1 VSGESIVALVGR
13 RDEPTDGVADYC
25 AWLGGALGEFGY
37 QLETVRLDCAEQ
49 GWNAALA
56 DLRGKA
62 QAWRGRWVMLQYT
75 TLAWSRRGFP
85 VQAPRV
91 LSVLGKSG
99 ARCGVVFHDFGPA
112 TGKGTIACV
121 RERCHLYALKK
132 LYTLAERAIFPV
144 PLEKVFW
151 LPAAHDKT
159 VYIPVG
165 ANCPEPLTADQI
177 ASAEVKSVAVYC
189 VTPGQRTA
197 MEVANIG
204 FAMKRARRAAGPL
217 RLMVFG
223 RGSLEANSA
232 LRSEFAGT
240 DIAIETLGVL
250 SPQEV
255 SRTLARADVMLFV
268 RSEISSRRGSAIAG
282 IAGGLPLV
290 CYAGP
295 DTGWPITEAGIL
307 TAPVGDHEALATALE
322 KILTNDAL
330 RLSLAE
336 RSRSA
341 YAQYFSWRAI
351 AARYADTLGKTAGE
365 PASGPTSKQEAMAHI
380 R

>member
-1 VSGESIVALVGR
+1 MSGEPIVALVGR

-25 AWLGGALGEFGY
+25 AWLGGALEEFGY
-37 QLETVRLDCAEQ
+37 RLETVRLDWAEH
-49 GWNAALA
+49 GWDAALA

-62 QAWRGRWVMLQYT
+62 QAWRGRWVLLQYT

-85 VQAPRV
+85 VQAPRIA
-91 LSVLGKSG
+91 SVLRKSG

-112 TGKGTIACV
+112 TGKGSVARV
-121 RERCHLYALKK
+121 REYCHVYALKK
-132 LYTLAERAIFPV
+132 LYTQAERAIFPV

-151 LPAAHDKT
+151 LPSTHDKA

-165 ANCPEPLTADQI
+165 ANCPETQTADRLP
-177 ASAEVKSVAVYC
+177 SSEMKSVAVYC
-189 VTPGQRTA
+189 VTSGQRAT
-197 MEVANIG
+197 MEVADIG
-204 FAMKRARRAAGPL
+204 FAMKRARRAAGSL
-217 RLMVFG
+217 RLTVFG
-223 RGSLEANSA
+223 RGSLEAHPA

-290 CYAGP
+290 CYAGS

-307 TAPVGDHEALATALE
+307 TAPVGDREALATALE
-322 KILTNDAL
+322 QILTDDAL

-341 YAQYFSWRAI
+341 YTQYFSWRAI
-351 AARYADTLGKTAGE
+351 AACYADTLGKTPGE
-365 PASGPTSKQEAMAHI
+365 PASGTASKQEVMAHI

>member
-1 VSGESIVALVGR
+1 MNAEPIAALVGR

-37 QLETVRLDCAEQ
+37 QLETVRLDWAER

-56 DLRGKA
+56 DLRVKA
-62 QAWRGRWVMLQYT
+62 EAWRGRWVLLQYT

-85 VQAPRV
+85 LQAPRI
-91 LSVLGKSG
+91 LSVLRKSG
-99 ARCGVVFHDFGPA
+99 VRCGIVFHDFGPA
-112 TGKGTIACV
+112 IGKGAIARA
-121 RERCHLYALKK
+121 REYCHVYALEKLYAI
-132 LYTLAERAIFPV
+132 AERAIFPV

-151 LPAAHDKT
+151 LPSAHDKA

-165 ANCPEPLTADQI
+165 ANCPQTPAHAHTRSSD
-177 ASAEVKSVAVYC
+177 VKTVAVYC
-189 VTPGQRTA
+189 MTFGPRMAT
-197 MEVANIG
+197 EVGDIA
-204 FAMKRARRAAGPL
+204 FALKRARSGVGPL
-217 RLMVFG
+217 RLIVFG
-223 RGSLEANSA
+223 RGCVEAHSA

-240 DIAIETLGVL
+240 GIEVETLGVL
-250 SPQEV
+250 SPEEV

-282 IAGGLPLV
+282 IASGLPLV

-307 TAPVGDHEALATALE
+307 PVPVGDREALSAALE
-322 KILTNDAL
+322 RVLADGAL
-330 RLSLAE
+330 WTSLAD
-336 RSRSA
+336 RSRRA
-341 YAQYFSWRAI
+341 YDQFFSWRAI
-351 AARYADTLGKTAGE
+351 AARYADTLGK
-365 PASGPTSKQEAMAHI
+365 PAEESIGSSASKHAEVAHI